1 MRGGGEQQKAM
12 TRTEGQ
18 KTEREGRPGESGW
31 EGTGGQSGRAAG
43 TRDVESRRTEEV

>member
-1 MRGGGEQQKAM
+1 MRGGGGQQKAM